1 MLSLNDFF
9 FNENSKKLLLKWIKE
24 DYRDKPLCIYG
35 KDGIGKTSLAKCLL
49 NEYKIINIDT
59 DFIKLDKDF
68 NEYIDMSLGKK
79 NICMMFANN
88 KEKVFKS
95 ILFDDIHIIQNSDK
109 SLFKN
114 IISFTKNLNKNKNKK
129 YQNNPIIFILPD
141 NCIVKKTYKEII
153 INSLLIELKYTDNQ
167 FNKIINKLLNE
178 EKIFISLNHI
188 HNLIKKSGRNLCNI
202 ISNIKLLNKNEM
214 NNELTIDI
222 IYENDFKGEMNDITF
237 KILNNKLDINTILSY
252 IYNDYNIISLNLL
265 DNIHKFFLLKNGEF
279 LNDYL
284 KIYESICLGDK
295 MNSDMI
301 VEHNYELMDYILI
314 QHVVYPVYKIK
325 EKYFKEIKEIQY
337 NKYISKTIYYISNL
351 NTCIKNNLNVNDIYY
366 ELFLYDNK
374 LNKEKNIDKKV
385 LEKYIKI
392 YNWIYGKSIK
402 KSDLLK

>member
-1 MLSLNDFF
+1 MIDINSFCLNDIT
-9 FNENSKKLLLKWIKE
+9 KKSLLRWMKF
-24 DYRDKPLCIYG
+24 DYKKFPLCIYG
-35 KDGIGKTSLAKCLL
+35 GNGVGKTCIANYLL
-49 NEYKIINIDT
+49 NSFSIINIGIE
-59 DFIKLDKDF
+59 FIKNNKDF
-68 NEYIDMSLGKK
+68 KEYLDLSLGKK
-79 NICMMFANN
+79 NICMMFC
-88 KEKVFKS
+88 KS
-95 ILFDDIHIIQNSDK
+95 TIQNYKAILFDDLQIIQNEDK

-114 IISFTKNLNKNKNKK
+114 IISWTKNIKQYSNH
-129 YQNNPIIFILPD
+129 PIIFIFTD
-141 NCIVKKTYKEII
+141 NCIHKKPFKEINKI
-153 INSLLIELKYTDNQ
+153 CKCIEIKYSDNQ
-167 FNKIINKLLNE
+167 FYKIVQKILNN

-188 HNLIKKSGRNLCNI
+188 QKLINKSGKNI
-202 ISNIKLLNKNEM
+202 TNISSNIDFMKTDKKCNYD
-214 NNELTIDI
+214 TISS
-222 IYENDFKGEMNDITF
+222 NDFSGDLNTISLKIINDKF
-237 KILNNKLDINTILSY
+237 DINNILSNV
-252 IYNDYNIISLNLL
+252 YNDYNIISLNLL

-301 VEHNYELMDYILI
+301 VEHNYELIDYILI

-337 NKYISKTIYYISNL
+337 NKYISKSIYYISNL

-374 LNKEKNIDKKV
+374 LNKEKYIDKKV

-402 KSDLLK
+402 KSDLQK

>member
-1 MLSLNDFF
+1 MLSLKDFF
-9 FNENSKKLLLKWIKE
+9 LNESNKKLLLKWIKE
-24 DYRDKPLCIYG
+24 DYKKKPLCIYG
-35 KDGIGKTSLAKCLL
+35 KGGLGKTSLAKSLL
-49 NEYKIINIDT
+49 NQYKIININT
-59 DFIKLDKDF
+59 DFIKSDKDF

-79 NICMMFANN
+79 NICMMFTNN

-95 ILFDDIHIIQNSDK
+95 ILLDDIHIIQNSDK

-114 IISFTKNLNKNKNKK
+114 IISFTKNLKNNKYK
-129 YQNNPIIFILPD
+129 NNPIIFILQS
-141 NCIVKKTYKEII
+141 NCIIKKTYKDIVL
-153 INSLLIELKYTDNQ
+153 NSLLIELKYTDNQ

-188 HNLIKKSGRNLCNI
+188 QYLIKKSGKNLCNI
-202 ISNIKLLNKNEM
+202 ISNIKLLNKNE
-214 NNELTIDI
+214 LTIDKI
-222 IYENDFKGEMNDITF
+222 CENDFKGETNDITF
-237 KILNNKLDINTILSY
+237 KILNNNYDINTILSY

-279 LNDYL
+279 LDDYL
-284 KIYESICLGDK
+284 KIYENICIGDK

-301 VEHNYELMDYILI
+301 VEHNYELLDYILI
-314 QHVVYPVYKIK
+314 QYVVFPVFKIK

-351 NTCIKNNLNVNDIYY
+351 NTCIKNNLIVNDIYY

-374 LNKEKNIDKKV
+374 INKEKNIDKKV